1 MKATFS
7 VLIAA
12 ALVIAAASVM
22 AAPNPPTPGSAPR
35 ITSPAPTV
43 PGPGLDEILRGPI
56 VNKTIVA
63 CDQYGIVYTLNA
75 SGGRISGTALGASS
89 CGYTGEFTVS
99 GTYTRAG
106 HVNFTVTNPQ
116 LCDLQFYIFDGD
128 GSKACKCANGTY
140 DWNGDGVDGAMN
152 LVLCP

>member
-12 ALVIAAASVM
+12 ALVFAAASVM

-35 ITSPAPTV
+35 LTSPAPRL

-56 VNKTIVA
+56 ANSTILA
-63 CDQYGIVYTLNA
+63 CDNWGIKYTLNC

-89 CGYTGEFTVS
+89 CGYSGEFTVS
-99 GTYTRAG
+99 GTYTPAG
-106 HVNFTVTNPQ
+106 HVTFHVTNPQ
-116 LCDLQFYIFDGD
+116 ACDYQFYIFDGD
-128 GSKACKCANGTY
+128 GSKRCKCANGTY
-140 DWNGDGVDGAMN
+140 DWNGDGVDGAMD
-152 LVLCP
+152 LTLCK